1 MLESKIFRYF
11 ISVVLF
17 VLVMY
22 LFFASYYQ
30 NRRFKFI
37 KSEFEIALTN
47 NEKQKLYDLEAS
59 EADKNNFIEAFINR
73 NNTKILK
80 QGFVDY
86 YDKRIQNASSKDA
99 KDAIKSDI
107 ESNTALN
114 DNEKSE
120 LLNKIHYE

>member
-17 VLVMY
+17 ASVMY
-22 LFFASYYQ
+22 LFFVSYYQ
-30 NRRFKFI
+30 NRRFKI
-37 KSEFEIALTN
+37 VKSEFDIAITN
-47 NEKQKLYDLEAS
+47 STKQKLYDLEAS
-59 EADKNNFIEAFINR
+59 EADKNNLIEAFINR
-73 NNTKILK
+73 NNVNILK
-80 QGFVDY
+80 QGFIDY
-86 YDKRIQNASSKDA
+86 YDKRIQNASTQDA
-99 KDAIKSDI
+99 KDTIKSDI

>member
-17 VLVMY
+17 ASVMY

-37 KSEFEIALTN
+37 KSEFDIALTN
-47 NEKQKLYDLEAS
+47 NEKQKLYDIEAS
-59 EADKNNFIEAFINR
+59 EAGKNNPIEAFINR
-73 NNTKILK
+73 NNVSILK

-86 YDKRIQNASSKDA
+86 YDKLIQGTSSKDA
-99 KDAIKSDI
+99 KDVIKSDI